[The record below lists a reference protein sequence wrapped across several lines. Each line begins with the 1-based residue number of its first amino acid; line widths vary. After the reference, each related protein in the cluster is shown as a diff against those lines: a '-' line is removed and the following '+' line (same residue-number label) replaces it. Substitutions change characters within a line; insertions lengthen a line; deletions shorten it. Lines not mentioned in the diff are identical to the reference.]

1 MEDAH
6 TAVLNLE
13 EGAADGNTFFAVYDG
28 HGGACFSVRTVF
40 RSALSSFVS
49 TPPSPFVAAGSA
61 VAKYAGINLHKRLVQ
76 GAAYKNKDYALSIKE
91 AFIGTDTDMRSSAYT
106 TMLFAIYFHT
116 SLLHL
121 PCQVL
126 IFQEMPLGARQ

>member
-1 MEDAH
+1 ME
-6 TAVLNLE
+6 T
-13 EGAADGNTFFAVYDG
+13 
-28 HGGACFSVRTVF
+28 
-40 RSALSSFVS
+40 LSSLCMTGMGVRVFQS
-49 TPPSPFVAAGSA
+49 EQFSAAPYRRLFQPPPSPFVAAGSA

-76 GAAYKNKDYALSIKE
+76 GAAYKNKDYALSLKE
-91 AFIGTDTDMRSSAYT
+91 AFLGTDTDMRSSAYT